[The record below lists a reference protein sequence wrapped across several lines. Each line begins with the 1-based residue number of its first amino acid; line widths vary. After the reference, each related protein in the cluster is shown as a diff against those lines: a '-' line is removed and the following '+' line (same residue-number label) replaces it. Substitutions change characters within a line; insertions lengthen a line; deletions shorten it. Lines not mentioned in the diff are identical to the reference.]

1 MCRYD
6 YFDYCANVL
15 YHIYDIIIFS
25 DSILPDD
32 DAAQQIRN
40 LCAQLQSLHQQRASL
55 REFAKSSIAQLAA
68 QCSVFC
74 PQTASDEEPNCCK
87 NMNTNI
93 VDCNE
98 SGVKSSIIE
107 SSTDPIDVGDIVN
120 NRENQIPSS
129 DNPNNGIITQN
140 EQLFIEI
147 KVNENEAIKE
157 AMQI

>member
-1 MCRYD
+1 
-6 YFDYCANVL
+6 
-15 YHIYDIIIFS
+15 
-25 DSILPDD
+25 
-32 DAAQQIRN
+32 
-40 LCAQLQSLHQQRASL
+40 
-55 REFAKSSIAQLAA
+55 
-68 QCSVFC
+68 
-74 PQTASDEEPNCCK
+74 
-87 NMNTNI
+87 MNTNI

>member
-1 MCRYD
+1 
-6 YFDYCANVL
+6 
-15 YHIYDIIIFS
+15 
-25 DSILPDD
+25 
-32 DAAQQIRN
+32 
-40 LCAQLQSLHQQRASL
+40 
-55 REFAKSSIAQLAA
+55 
-68 QCSVFC
+68 
-74 PQTASDEEPNCCK
+74 
-87 NMNTNI
+87 MNTNI

-98 SGVKSSIIE
+98 SVVKSSIIE